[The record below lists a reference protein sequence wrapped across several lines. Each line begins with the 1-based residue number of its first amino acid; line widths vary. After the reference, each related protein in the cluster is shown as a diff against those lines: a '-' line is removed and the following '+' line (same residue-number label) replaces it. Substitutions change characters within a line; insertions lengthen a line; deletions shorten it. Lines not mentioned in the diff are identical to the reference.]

1 MNFAELKGQ
10 NIFRVTKQED
20 NQQETLSGM
29 DGKEG
34 LIILNTL
41 QFWRSLLLK
50 IAEASVVV
58 SENLSVL
65 S

>member
-41 QFWRSLLLK
+41 QF
-50 IAEASVVV
+50 
-58 SENLSVL
+58 
-65 S
+65 

>member
-10 NIFRVTKQED
+10 NIFRVPKQED